1 MQLETLIENYAA
13 GTQAVL
19 DALGD
24 YRKVD
29 LDSKHPDGWS
39 PRQVVHHLADSE
51 TNSFIRLHR
60 LIGEEPGTILAGYDE
75 AAWALNPILGY
86 ESLPIDSSLLLF
98 ISVRQASLE
107 TIKRISEAD
116 LLRSGTHTESGI
128 YTLKNWFD
136 SYIAHPIDHAAQ
148 IERAFKKLM

>member
-1 MQLETLIENYAA
+1 MNLDELVEKYSN

-24 YRKVD
+24 YRKRD

-39 PRQVVHHLADSE
+39 PRQTVHHLADSE

-60 LIGEEPGTILAGYDE
+60 LIGDEPGTLLSGYDE
-75 AAWALNPILGY
+75 GAWARNPILGY

-107 TIKRISEAD
+107 TIKRLSEAD
-116 LLRSGTHTESGI
+116 LHRSGIHSESGI
-128 YTLKNWFD
+128 YTLNNWFD
-136 SYIAHPIDHAAQ
+136 SYIAHPFDHAAQ
-148 IERAFKKLM
+148 IERAFKNLM